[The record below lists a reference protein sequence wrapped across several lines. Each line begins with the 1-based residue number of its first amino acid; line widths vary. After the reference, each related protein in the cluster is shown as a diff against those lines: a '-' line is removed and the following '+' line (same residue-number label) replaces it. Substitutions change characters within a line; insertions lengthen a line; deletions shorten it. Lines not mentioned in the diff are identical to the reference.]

1 MDLTQRGALA
11 AGAVDT
17 TDQYQSAQDMLGR
30 AVPVIGQGIGGIKGS
45 AQGYNPNQS
54 SSYMN
59 PYQENVT
66 KNALGEMQR
75 QADIQRQGNA
85 AQAVSAGAFGGTR
98 EGVQRAEFDRGV
110 QDLMQQKIMQD
121 YANNYQQSQAASMQ
135 GFEQQQG
142 RQLAAGQAL
151 GQAGMQ
157 FGTLGQ
163 GIGAL
168 TAQQAGVDISK
179 GQALGA
185 LGGQMG
191 NLGTQ
196 YGSLGQTT
204 QQLGAADTGLLSGL
218 GGLERQVEQTQLDA
232 IRTNQL
238 QEAMAPYQ
246 KLGFVSDI
254 YRGAPTT
261 QMALTSQSAPSAS
274 PLQSAVGLGV
284 GALSTAAGA
293 AKAGLF

>member
-1 MDLTQRGALA
+1 
-11 AGAVDT
+11 
-17 TDQYQSAQDMLGR
+17 
-30 AVPVIGQGIGGIKGS
+30 
-45 AQGYNPNQS
+45 
-54 SSYMN
+54 MN
-59 PYQENVT
+59 PYQKEVT
-66 KNALGEMQR
+66 QGGLDEMRR
-75 QADIQRQGNA
+75 QADITRQGNA

-121 YANNYQQSQAASMQ
+121 YAQNYQQAQAAGMQ

-157 FGTLGQ
+157 FGNLAQ
-163 GIGAL
+163 GIGGL

-179 GQALGA
+179 SQALGA

-191 NLGTQ
+191 DLGQQ
-196 YGSLGQTT
+196 YGALGQAT
-204 QQLGAADTGLLSGL
+204 QQLGAADTGLLAGL
-218 GGLERQVEQTQLDA
+218 GGLERQVEQSQIDA
-232 IRTNQL
+232 IRANDL
-238 QEAMAPYQ
+238 QTAMAPYQ
-246 KLGFVSDI
+246 QLGFVSDI
-254 YRGAPTT
+254 YRGAPST
-261 QMALTSQSAPSAS
+261 QMALTAQSAPSAS

-293 AKAGLF
+293 KTAGLF